1 MDIEGQLMPTRGNRR
16 SGNNSSALILSSST
30 SRLSSVLTLL
40 DLGRVRATVE
50 PVSSPSKSMVSKE
63 KAELTV
69 PELKLKIKGN
79 VNLFLLTFLISR
91 DIA

>member
-1 MDIEGQLMPTRGNRR
+1 MEGQFMPTRGNRR
-16 SGNNSSALILSSST
+16 SGNSSSLLILSSST

-69 PELKLKIKGN
+69 PELKLKI
-79 VNLFLLTFLISR
+79 
-91 DIA
+91 